1 MRTVRTKVY
10 KFNELS
16 EKAQQVAIEKN
27 CDINVDYQWWEFIQE
42 DAKRAGIIISSFD
55 IDRGNY
61 CEIGFSES
69 AEAAA
74 HLIIDSHGETCET
87 YKTAENYL
95 KQRDELIDTAP
106 RDENGDFEDEND
118 LDCNLA
124 DLDNEF
130 KESISG
136 DYLKILR
143 DEYEYLTSEE
153 GIKETIIAN
162 EYEFTAE
169 GKQF

>member
-16 EKAQQVAIEKN
+16 EAAQQVAIQKN
-27 CDINVDYQWWEFIQE
+27 CDINVDYQWWEFIKE
-42 DAKRAGIIISSFD
+42 DAKQAGIIISSFD

-106 RDENGDFEDEND
+106 RDEND

-143 DEYEYLTSEE
+143 DEYEYQTSEE
-153 GIKETIIAN
+153 AIKETLIAN

>member
-16 EKAQQVAIEKN
+16 ETAQQVAIQKN
-27 CDINVDYQWWEFIQE
+27 CDINVDYQWWEFIYE
-42 DAKRAGIIISSFD
+42 DAKQAGIIISSFD

-61 CEIGFSES
+61 CETGFSES

-130 KESISG
+130 NESLSG

-143 DEYEYLTSEE
+143 NEYEYLTSEE
-153 GIKETIIAN
+153 GIKETLIAN

-169 GKQF
+169 GEQF